1 MRFRLII
8 LLAVFSALS
17 AGLIQG
23 QSLTLDHVD
32 GLNTTGGLKMGVPV
46 TFFVRMT
53 GDENYYGGATNGYRV
68 YSPTGAQWTTTVAD
82 TTGALTASIYEQQ
95 YVKHFSVTGSGA
107 DTVGLGCWRQ
117 LNSTGLPVDFD
128 DVVFE
133 IQIGPIDQTYD
144 GGQICLDSSYYT
156 PSGVWK
162 WAGPDAFPAWD
173 GPHCF
178 TIGELPGDP
187 PVIVCPTEAYPDVE
201 LCSVERVCVPLSIT
215 DYETVTVDMEGAE
228 WDEGQLCF
236 TPQLPGGPYT
246 FHVVASN
253 SAGSTD
259 CYVNVNV
266 FFIPQP
272 SIACPPEPLDT
283 ALCGPQ
289 AEVCIDL
296 EILNYGEVTVN
307 DAEWAEGQ
315 LCFEADTV
323 GTYTFHITATATD
336 PMCEAVEC
344 DLTVVVDFIPEPM
357 ILCPESPIPDHLYG
371 VGDACVILQIVNATD
386 VYVEGATWENDE
398 LCFFADTSGSYD
410 FDVTAEDDCGRQAF
424 CQLTV
429 EMVVTPPSEDDILT
443 IPTVPA
449 VPGSRVA
456 IAVGIENLC
465 SLDSVM
471 AALGPGGEFEFLDL
485 DSISWVG
492 SVIEH
497 WSNKEVIHEN
507 HKSTLVASAS
517 IGEDPVPAGKGTLV
531 TFHLTV
537 GHDAPES
544 FCPIVFVDPPP
555 VFRYDCGSGPVQVAP
570 TAIDGGVVIG
580 TAENYVCGYV
590 VDPQGSAIEGATVEL
605 WSDFPRG
612 FIDDMTYTDGTGLF
626 EFFNS
631 TIIPFDLWAYKDGYY
646 PVRVEDL
653 NFAQTGI
660 MITLTTIEPVTPT
673 PEWVNFYC
681 PFSTYLGDALPV
693 GSVIDAFA
701 EGVHC
706 GSFAV
711 SEPGKY
717 GFLLV
722 YGDDPYT
729 PEIDGAGQGDLIR
742 FYVNGVEAIPSV
754 PAFWTSK
761 GDVYEVCLE
770 AATPTVHSCDLAEGW
785 NLVSWNI
792 DQGNNNIT
800 EALASIEECLIV
812 VLGYEAGGLTYDP
825 TLPLFSTLN
834 YVDYL
839 SGYWI
844 KVDCD
849 ITLEITGTAVPVTT
863 PIPVTEGW
871 NLVSYLPGETL
882 ATPIAL
888 ASIHDDLIVALGADN
903 VYQPG
908 DPLNSL
914 LEMDTCHGYWVKVAQ
929 GGQLIYPGPI
939 PAPALQVRAN
949 LVAAKGVPGLIPT
962 TRWMNLYAHELLLDG
977 APVPAGA
984 TITAHTGDGNLIG
997 GFSMEQD
1004 GLFGFMPVYADDPAT
1019 GVTEGARPG
1028 EEFHL
1033 RVNGVRTMEEFVW
1046 SDHAEKREINSLTSK
1061 SSSDGTLPSGCSLA
1075 QNYPNPFNPTT
1086 TISFSLPSAGRARI
1100 EIYNILGRLVAV
1112 PHDGMSS
1119 AGINQVVWNG
1129 RNSAGKPVSS
1139 GVYFYRLTADNYTET
1154 RKMTLLK

>member
-1 MRFRLII
+1 MCIRDR
-8 LLAVFSALS
+8 
-17 AGLIQG
+17 
-23 QSLTLDHVD
+23 
-32 GLNTTGGLKMGVPV
+32 
-46 TFFVRMT
+46 
-53 GDENYYGGATNGYRV
+53 
-68 YSPTGAQWTTTVAD
+68 
-82 TTGALTASIYEQQ
+82 
-95 YVKHFSVTGSGA
+95 
-107 DTVGLGCWRQ
+107 
-117 LNSTGLPVDFD
+117 
-128 DVVFE
+128 
-133 IQIGPIDQTYD
+133 TYD